1 MRLIDA
7 EDTKKLA
14 QEHLIDPYHIISVCA
29 VIDKAE
35 TADVAPVVRCRE
47 CKHWKPGDFMAG
59 DDIDHMYRGGGCPI
73 RRFAVY
79 ENDFC
84 SEGERRESN
93 ENQT

>member
-7 EDTKKLA
+7 DATKKLA
-14 QEHLIDPYHIISVCA
+14 KEHLIDPYHIVSACA

-35 TADVAPVVRCRE
+35 TVDAVTVVYCQE
-47 CKHWKPGDFMAG
+47 CKYWKPGDFMGG
-59 DDIDHMYRGGGCPI
+59 DDIDHMYRGGKCPI

-84 SEGERRESN
+84 SKGERRKTD
-93 ENQT
+93 EN

>member
-7 EDTKKLA
+7 ESTKKLA
-14 QEHLIDPYHIISVCA
+14 QEHLIDPYHIVSACA

-35 TADVAPVVRCRE
+35 TVDAVPVVRCRE
-47 CKHWKPGDFMAG
+47 CKHWKPGDFMG
-59 DDIDHMYRGGGCPI
+59 GEDIDHMYRGGKCPI

-84 SEGERRESN
+84 SEGERR
-93 ENQT
+93 